1 MKKILSLS
9 AFLIAFLFFFN
20 IQLFAG
26 ITGKI
31 AGKVTEAGTGEPLIG
46 INIVIQGTTFGA
58 ATNVDGSYLIN
69 NIEPGVYT
77 LVFSGIGFQKK
88 MITNVK
94 VSSDFT
100 TRIDVELQTEDINLE
115 TIVVEAVRPLVRK
128 DLTSSQT
135 SIDDSQIKS
144 LPVEGITQ
152 ILSLQAG
159 ITRGSGGELHI
170 RGGRSTEIAY
180 NVNDVSAVNPYDFG
194 RTVQIST
201 NAIQELSV
209 VSGTFNAEYGNAL
222 SGIVNSVTKEGGA
235 KYSGTLTYY
244 TGDYMSSAKETFFNI
259 DDINPINNQVFEGTF
274 GGPIP
279 LTDDKVS
286 FFLSG
291 RYNND
296 KGYLYG
302 IRQHTIFDSLSRD
315 PLRAGELNIAQTGDN
330 SIVSMNPSKD
340 LNATAKFTYKPIPT
354 IKFNYDLIYSNS
366 DYQTYTHNYKYNPDA
381 NYQRKQ
387 WGLINSLEYRHAV
400 SNTTFFSLKGSYS
413 VYDFKRYLFPL
424 LDASGNEVSFNPGMD
439 LGLYHADP
447 RYQPQDKSNS
457 YSSYTF
463 VSGGTQPE
471 HFYQRSYT
479 SEIKFDITSQLT
491 NQHEVKFGLKSKWDT
506 MDFVFF
512 EVLRDRNNYLT
523 PLIPNPV
530 NQKGS
535 IDIYSRSP
543 RQLST
548 YLQDKMEFESMI
560 LNAGVR
566 VDYFIAN
573 AVYAPD
579 PFKPT
584 QDLTDAKGKLTVSPR
599 LGVSF
604 PITDK
609 GIIHFSYGHFYQL
622 PPYRYLYT
630 NPEFEDIANEPV
642 YGNANLN
649 PERTVTYELGLQQQM
664 TESVAFNIT
673 GFYKDVRDLLAIQ
686 QIRISSNSIYQK
698 YVNKDYGNI
707 KGITFSLTKRKLPL
721 ELFSASL
728 DYTFQV
734 AEGNE
739 TGADAF
745 FIDLQSGRQSEKIP
759 VPLGWDQTHT
769 LNGVITFGEDRD
781 WNATIT
787 ASISSGLPYSPRLYE
802 QQIYLRSNSER
813 KPFYANVDL
822 LFNKSFT
829 ITGRTSLT
837 LFLKIFNLL
846 DTQNERFVYDDTGR
860 AGYSLEATQGGP
872 QATNLIS
879 QKYPSIKSAN
889 EFFNRPNY
897 YSTPREVRVGL
908 TLEVN

>member
-9 AFLIAFLFFFN
+9 AFLFTSLFFLN
-20 IQLFAG
+20 IHLFAG

-46 INIVIQGTTFGA
+46 INIIIQGTTFGA
-58 ATNVDGSYLIN
+58 ATNVDGTYIIN

-77 LVFSGIGFQKK
+77 LIFSGIGFQKK

-135 SIDDSQIKS
+135 SIDESQIKS

-259 DDINPINNQVFEGTF
+259 DDINPVNNQVFEGTF

-279 LTDDKVS
+279 LTDYKVS

-291 RYNND
+291 RYNYD

-584 QDLTDAKGKLTVSPR
+584 QDLTDAKGKLTISPR

-707 KGITFSLTKRKLPL
+707 KGITFSLTKRKLPA

-769 LNGVITFGEDRD
+769 LNGVITFGGDRD

-837 LFLKIFNLL
+837 LFLKVFNLL

-879 QKYPSIKSAN
+879 QKYPGIKSAN
-889 EFFNRPNY
+889 EYFNRPNY
-897 YSTPREVRVGL
+897 YSAPREVRVGL